1 MKGILKSLFA
11 WTVDHPI
18 WTIGIVLAVVAGFTA
33 AISNLSMET
42 DFREFMS
49 KDDPVIKLMDEAEER
64 YGSAFGI
71 FVMVVNDE
79 GIFNEETLA
88 KIHHMEEKFEAIQGV

>member
-1 MKGILKSLFA
+1 MKRMLKSLFA

-18 WTIGIVLAVVAGFTA
+18 WTLAIVLVVVVGFTA
-33 AISNLSMET
+33 AISNLSIET

-64 YGSAFGI
+64 YGRAFGI
-71 FVMVVNDE
+71 FVMVVNDD
-79 GIFNEETLA
+79 GIFNAETLS
-88 KIHHMEEKFEAIQGV
+88 KIH